1 MEKILELININKSF
15 GGLKVIDNVT
25 FSVYRNEIL
34 SLIGPNGAGK
44 TTLFNIITRLL
55 REDSGKIIFQGSEI
69 NKLNSYKV
77 ARLGIG
83 RTFQTIK
90 LFENLTVIEN
100 VMAIA
105 GVKNDKSYFSTFYQL
120 FFYKKYINN
129 IKDEAL
135 KILSFLNL
143 EQYKDEI
150 SKNLPYGIQR
160 RVEIARALALKPK
173 LLLLDE
179 PSAGLNESEAQE
191 LLSFL
196 RKIRDE
202 YNLTILL
209 IEHNMNLVMNISD
222 RIIVLDHGKLIA
234 EGLPP
239 DIQKNPLVIEAYLG
253 GE

>member
-1 MEKILELININKSF
+1 
-15 GGLKVIDNVT
+15 
-25 FSVYRNEIL
+25 
-34 SLIGPNGAGK
+34 
-44 TTLFNIITRLL
+44 
-55 REDSGKIIFQGSEI
+55 
-69 NKLNSYKV
+69 
-77 ARLGIG
+77 
-83 RTFQTIK
+83 
-90 LFENLTVIEN
+90 
-100 VMAIA
+100 
-105 GVKNDKSYFSTFYQL
+105 
-120 FFYKKYINN
+120 
-129 IKDEAL
+129 
-135 KILSFLNL
+135 
-143 EQYKDEI
+143 
-150 SKNLPYGIQR
+150 
-160 RVEIARALALKPK
+160 
-173 LLLLDE
+173 